1 MQKTISL
8 MDILAVLRKKIGVLF
23 ICTLLGAAAAVL
35 LSVFMLPKIYTSSVS
50 LYVNNGTLAASDNNV
65 NINDLNASTR
75 LVNTY
80 IVILTNED
88 ILEQA
93 AQRIGE
99 SVTASQLRSAISM
112 SSVNQ
117 TEVLRITAGTTDPE
131 LSATICNTMAELA
144 PEVLQRVV
152 KAGSVETIGVAK
164 PAASPSSPN
173 VRFNTLLG
181 GAIGLV
187 VSAVICLL
195 VSFLDTRIKGEEDLK
210 EVIDLPVLGEIPSF
224 ETKGGSNRGT

>member
-1 MQKTISL
+1 MQKTISV
-8 MDILAVLRKKIGVLF
+8 MEILAILRKKWGVLF
-23 ICTLLGAAAAVL
+23 ISTLLGATAFVL
-35 LSVFMLPKIYTSSVS
+35 VSVFLMPKIYTSSIA
-50 LYVNNGTLAASDNNV
+50 LYVNNGVSTSDNNV

-75 LVNTY
+75 LVDTY

-99 SVTASQLRSAISM
+99 SVTASDLRNAITM

-117 TEVLRITAGTTDPE
+117 TEVLQISAGTTDPE
-131 LSATICNTMAELA
+131 LSAQICNTMAELA

-152 KAGSVETIGVAK
+152 KAGSVETIGTAQ
-164 PAASPSSPN
+164 PATSPSSPN
-173 VRFNTLLG
+173 VRLNALIGAVGGLLLS
-181 GAIGLV
+181 AI
-187 VSAVICLL
+187 ICLL
-195 VSFLDTRIKGEEDLK
+195 VSFLDTRIQGEEDLK

-224 ETKGGSNRGT
+224 DSKGGSSRGR